1 MTEAMGAAGGFGD
14 LRGILLEGGAGDD
27 PLGDFVTV
35 CLTPVAED
43 DLDDPRSEVWP
54 VARAR
59 GLYSEVRVGLITC
72 RTGLV

>member
-1 MTEAMGAAGGFGD
+1 MGVAGGLGD
-14 LRGILLEGGAGDD
+14 LRGSLFESGAGDD

-54 VARAR
+54 VDRAR
-59 GLYSEVRVGLITC
+59 GLYSDVRFGLITC